1 MRKSHSKISR
11 ILPLMGLILAAAAS
25 AGDCQKS
32 PALRFDGQRALR
44 DIETQMKM
52 GPRTVGSPAH
62 DKIVE
67 WMTAELKSA
76 GWAVEIQET
85 PYNGVKIRN
94 VAGKRGTGKPWII
107 LGAHFDSRL
116 WADHDPDR
124 SKRRQPVPGAN
135 DAASGVAVLLELA
148 RVLPRDLDKRIEL
161 VMLDAEDNGEI
172 PGWNWC
178 LGSEIYASRL
188 AGKPDAV
195 VILDMIGDADL
206 DIYRER
212 ASDQGLTSEI
222 FRTAAQLKIPQFI
235 DELKYEMDD
244 DHIPFLRRGIL
255 AADLIDF
262 DYPYWHTTADTA
274 DKVSAASLQAV
285 GDVLLAWFTAGR

>member
-1 MRKSHSKISR
+1 MPKRLPQISR
-11 ILPLMGLILAAAAS
+11 VLPLLGLVLLAAAGS
-25 AGDCQKS
+25 GDCQKT
-32 PALRFDGQRALR
+32 PAPRFDGQRAFR
-44 DIETQMKM
+44 DVETQMKM

-62 DKIVE
+62 ARLVDWMVE
-67 WMTAELKSA
+67 ELKSA
-76 GWAVEIQET
+76 GWTVEIQET
-85 PYNGVKIRN
+85 PYNGIKIRN
-94 VAGKRGTGKPWII
+94 VAGKRGRGNPWII

-116 WADHDPDR
+116 WADQDPDR
-124 SKRRQPVPGAN
+124 SRRRRPVPGAN

-148 RVLPRDLDKRIEL
+148 RVLPKELDKRIEL

-188 AGKPDAV
+188 TGKPDAV
-195 VILDMIGDADL
+195 VIIDMIGDADL
-206 DIYRER
+206 NIYREC

-222 FRTAAQLKIPQFI
+222 FRTAARLKVPQFI
-235 DELKYEMDD
+235 DKLKYEIDD
-244 DHIPFLRRGIL
+244 DHIPFLRRGVR

-285 GDVLLAWFTAGR
+285 GEVLLAWLTDGR

>member
-1 MRKSHSKISR
+1 MPNSHSPISR
-11 ILPLMGLILAAAAS
+11 VLPLLVLILAAAAAS
-25 AGDCQKS
+25 GDCQKA
-32 PALRFDGQRALR
+32 PGPRFDGQRALR

-62 DKIVE
+62 AKVVD
-67 WMTAELKSA
+67 WMAGELKSA
-76 GWAVEIQET
+76 GWTVEIQET
-85 PYNGVKIRN
+85 PYNSFKIRN

-116 WADHDPDR
+116 WADQDPDR
-124 SKRRQPVPGAN
+124 SKRKSPVPGAN

-148 RVLPRDLDKRIEL
+148 RVLPKDLDKRVEL

-178 LGSEIYASRL
+178 LGSELYAAGL
-188 AGKPDAV
+188 TGKPDAV
-195 VILDMIGDADL
+195 VIIDMIGDADL
-206 DIYRER
+206 NIYREQF
-212 ASDQGLTSEI
+212 SDQGLTSEI
-222 FRTAAQLKIPQFI
+222 FKTAARLKVRPFI
-235 DELKYEMDD
+235 DEPKYAMDD
-244 DHIPFLRRGIL
+244 DHIPFIKRGMR

-262 DYPYWHTTADTA
+262 DYPYWHTTADTL

-285 GDVLLAWFTAGR
+285 GDVLLAWLMDVR

>member
-1 MRKSHSKISR
+1 MKKCFSFARFP
-11 ILPLMGLILAAAAS
+11 LPGLCLVLASS
-25 AGDCQKS
+25 ARGGLQS
-32 PALRFDGQRALR
+32 PAPAPRFDGRRALR
-44 DIETQMKM
+44 DIETQMNM

-62 DKIVE
+62 AKAVD
-67 WMTAELKSA
+67 WMAGELRSA
-76 GWAVEIQET
+76 GWTVEIQET
-85 PYNGVKIRN
+85 PYNGIKIRN

-116 WADHDPDR
+116 WADQDPER
-124 SKRRQPVPGAN
+124 SRRRQPVPGAN

-148 RVLPRDLDKRIEL
+148 RVLPKDLDKRIEL

-206 DIYRER
+206 NIYRER

-222 FRTAAQLKIPQFI
+222 FRTAARLKIPQFI
-235 DELKYEMDD
+235 DELKYAMDD
-244 DHIPFLRRGIL
+244 DHIPFLRRGIR

-285 GDVLLAWFTAGR
+285 GDVLLAWLTDGR

>member
-1 MRKSHSKISR
+1 MRKSPAKISR
-11 ILPLMGLILAAAAS
+11 VLSLLGLALAAAAL
-25 AGDCQKS
+25 AGDSQS
-32 PALRFDGQRALR
+32 APPPRFDGQRSYR
-44 DIETQMKM
+44 DVETQMKM

-62 DKIVE
+62 ARLVD
-67 WMTAELKSA
+67 WMAAELKGA
-76 GWAVEIQET
+76 GWTVEIQET
-85 PYNGVKIRN
+85 PYNGIKIRN
-94 VAGKRGTGKPWII
+94 VAGKRGQGKPWII

-124 SKRRQPVPGAN
+124 SRRRQPVPGAN
-135 DAASGVAVLLELA
+135 DGASGVAVLLELA
-148 RVLPRDLDKRIEL
+148 RVIPRDLGKRIEL

-188 AGKPDAV
+188 TGKPDAV
-195 VILDMIGDADL
+195 VIIDMIGDADL
-206 DIYRER
+206 NIYRER

-222 FRTAAQLKIPQFI
+222 FRTAARLKIPQFI

-244 DHIPFLRRGIL
+244 DHIPFLRRGIR

-285 GDVLLAWFTAGR
+285 GDVLLAWLTDVR

>member
-1 MRKSHSKISR
+1 MKKRASIAR
-11 ILPLMGLILAAAAS
+11 LRFPGLCLVFAAATGAGSQSPVS
-25 AGDCQKS
+25 A
-32 PALRFDGQRALR
+32 PRFDGQRAYR

-62 DKIVE
+62 AKLVD
-67 WMTAELKSA
+67 WMATELKSA

-85 PYNGVKIRN
+85 PYNGIKIRN
-94 VAGKRGTGKPWII
+94 VAGKRGQGKPWII

-116 WADHDPDR
+116 WADQDPDR
-124 SKRRQPVPGAN
+124 TKRRQPVPGAN

-148 RVLPRDLDKRIEL
+148 RVLPKDLDKRIEL

-172 PGWNWC
+172 PGWSWC

-188 AGKPDAV
+188 TGKPDAV
-195 VILDMIGDADL
+195 LIIDMIGDADL
-206 DIYRER
+206 NIYRER
-212 ASDQGLTSEI
+212 ASDQSLTSEI
-222 FRTAAQLKIPQFI
+222 FRTAARLKIPQFI
-235 DELKYEMDD
+235 DEPKYEMDD
-244 DHIPFLRRGIL
+244 DHIPFLRRGIR

-262 DYPYWHTTADTA
+262 DYPYWHTTADTL

-285 GDVLLAWFTAGR
+285 GDVLLAWLTGSR

>member
-1 MRKSHSKISR
+1 MRKSQSKISR
-11 ILPLMGLILAAAAS
+11 ILPLLGFALAAAAA
-25 AGDCQKS
+25 AGDYQKA

-52 GPRTVGSPAH
+52 GPRTVGSRAH
-62 DKIVE
+62 AQVVD
-67 WMTAELKSA
+67 WMVGELKSA
-76 GWAVEIQET
+76 GWTVEIQET
-85 PYNGVKIRN
+85 PYNGFKIRN
-94 VAGKRGTGKPWII
+94 VAGKRGAAKPWII

-116 WADHDPDR
+116 WADQDSDR
-124 SKRRQPVPGAN
+124 SKRKSPVPGAN

-148 RVLPRDLDKRIEL
+148 RVLPKDMDKRIEL
-161 VMLDAEDNGEI
+161 VMLDAEDNGDI

-178 LGSEIYASRL
+178 LGSEVYASRL

-195 VILDMIGDADL
+195 VIIDMIGDADL
-206 DIYRER
+206 NIYRER

-222 FRTAAQLKIPQFI
+222 FRTAARLKIPQFI
-235 DELKYEMDD
+235 NELKYEMDD
-244 DHIPFLRRGIL
+244 DHIPFLRRGIR

-285 GDVLLAWFTAGR
+285 GDVLLAWLTEGR